1 MTIFSSN
8 MKKYRMEKS
17 LTQEQVAAILN
28 VNPQTVSRWECG
40 TTLPDVLMLPE
51 IAKLYAV
58 TIDDLYK
65 NTKSAYRNYAERL
78 GAVYEKTKNVEDFYN
93 AYIEYGKLIKSGKME
108 MADMWEFASLMDEMR
123 EFCTDKALEWFDRTI
138 AEGRDK
144 DAYSYDRARSL
155 RAGLSFSIGKSE
167 ELIPNQEEIVKA
179 SISPKEYAFLME
191 LYCRAE
197 RYNDTTELFEIAIK
211 KGITDWTI
219 YYYAAEAH
227 RFLGNYETAIK
238 LYEKAGALGTD
249 FHDEIEGIAY
259 CYEKMG
265 EKELAYNKLMD
276 LAQMFRGD
284 GYDEDALIYEQMADA
299 IK

>member
-1 MTIFSSN
+1 MTVFSSN

-17 LTQEQVAAILN
+17 FTQEQVAAILS

-65 NTKSAYRNYAERL
+65 TSKSAYRNYAERL

-144 DAYSYDRARSL
+144 DAYSYDRARFL
-155 RAGLSFSIGKSE
+155 KAGLSFSIGKSE
-167 ELIPNQEEIVKA
+167 ELISGQEKIVKE
-179 SISPKEYAFLME
+179 SNSPKEYTFLME
-191 LYCRAE
+191 LYCRAG
-197 RYNDTTELFEIAIK
+197 RYNETIGLFDNAFK
-211 KGITDWTI
+211 KGITDWTT

-227 RFLGNYETAIK
+227 RFLGNYDMAIK
-238 LYEKAGALGTD
+238 LYEKAGDLGTD

-259 CYEKMG
+259 CYEKRG

-276 LAQMFRGD
+276 LARMFRSD
-284 GYDEDALIYEQMADA
+284 GYDEDALIYEQKADA

>member
-65 NTKSAYRNYAERL
+65 TSKSAYRNYAERL
-78 GAVYEKTKNVEDFYN
+78 GAVYEKTKDVEDFYN

-108 MADMWEFASLMDEMR
+108 MSDMWEFASLLDEMR
-123 EFCTDKALEWFDRTI
+123 EFCTDKAMEWFDRTI

-144 DAYSYDRARSL
+144 DAYAYGRARSL
-155 RAGLSFSIGKSE
+155 KAGLLFSIGKSDK
-167 ELIPNQEEIVKA
+167 LISEQEEIVKN
-179 SISPKEYAFLME
+179 SNNPKEYAFLME

-197 RYNDTTELFEIAIK
+197 RYNETIELFDNAVKNE
-211 KGITDWTI
+211 ITDWTI
-219 YYYAAEAH
+219 YYYAADAN

-238 LYEKAGALGTD
+238 LYEKAGVLGTD

-265 EKELAYNKLMD
+265 EKELAYSKLME
-276 LAQMFRGD
+276 LAQMFRND
-284 GYDEDALIYEQMADA
+284 GYDEDALIYEQMADE
-299 IK
+299 IR